1 MTSLHTLEHAVARIN
16 LGLDLGSTAL
26 RAAFAPPGEPVRS
39 VALSP
44 LELSWLL
51 CVRRADPDDLPVRFL
66 AAKAGLGVAPIGTV
80 DGKLVDAAELIT
92 TGLRTIRSSVERE
105 AGAAV
110 GTTVISVPARLL
122 SRQRTALLD
131 AAKTAGLTDVRLVT
145 DSMAAAIAHT
155 GGERGGTVLAV
166 GMGYGGVEV
175 GLVRALRGRYR
186 ALDYDGA
193 TSPGGHSLDHLVLA
207 QLVRVFCQS
216 ESRPDPTTWD
226 ESTWRRLRRSAQA
239 MKEELA
245 SGERVFIP
253 RPGTI
258 RLAEIDPATFAAVA
272 LRGPL
277 ERTVE
282 LAQGVLTRAGLGQSD
297 VDSVLLFGGSTRI
310 PLVSTMLSG
319 LGGAVHFAP
328 QECLA
333 TGALWYADL
342 MGGGPGSD
350 DHVTATADSG
360 ADAVPDDPV
369 PPMATRDVTTADVPA
384 LVWPAPGASA
394 PDPLARART
403 LAEEG
408 ERDAAIGLLRTLVD
422 RATAL
427 LAELESPPPA
437 PAIPA
442 ERPVADVLAQ
452 ATALLAQGKHDQAVR
467 ASHRAWADEPRRPDV
482 FEAMLDIHVHAADAM
497 SDGVLDQLVAA
508 CRWLHCAY
516 SHDQSNGRLRGL
528 LAEREYQRGLE
539 LLRLGRESDALT
551 AVEKCFDLAP
561 DHLQARDLLTKLRR
575 TGRKRKS

>member
-1 MTSLHTLEHAVARIN
+1 VARIN

-44 LELSWLL
+44 HEWSWLL
-51 CVRRADPDDLPVRFL
+51 CVRRPDGDDLPVRFL
-66 AAKAGLGVAPIGTV
+66 AAKAGLGVAPLGTV
-80 DGKLVDAAELIT
+80 DGTLVDAAELIT
-92 TGLRTIRSSVERE
+92 AGLRTIRSSVERE

-110 GTTVISVPARLL
+110 GTTVISVPARFL

-207 QLVRVFCQS
+207 QLVRVLCQS
-216 ESRPDPTTWD
+216 ESRPDPAAWN
-226 ESTWRRLRRSAQA
+226 ESSWRRLRRSAQA
-239 MKEELA
+239 MKEGLA
-245 SGERVFIP
+245 AGERVFIP

-258 RLAEIDPATFAAVA
+258 SAAEIDPATFAAVA

-282 LAQGVLTRAGLGQSD
+282 LAQGVLTRAGLGRSD

-310 PLVSTMLSG
+310 PLVSTMLTG

-350 DHVTATADSG
+350 DHVTATVDSA

-369 PPMATRDVTTADVPA
+369 PPMATRDVTAADVPA
-384 LVWPAPGASA
+384 LVLPTPGTS
-394 PDPLARART
+394 DPLTRART

-427 LAELESPPPA
+427 LAELESA
-437 PAIPA
+437 PAVPVA
-442 ERPVADVLAQ
+442 RPVADVLAP
-452 ATALLAQGKHDQAVR
+452 ATALLAQGMHDQAVR
-467 ASHRAWADEPRRPDV
+467 ASHRAWAEEPRRPDV
-482 FEAMLDIHVHAADAM
+482 FEAMLDIHVRAADAM

-516 SHDQSNGRLRGL
+516 SHDQSDSRLRGL
-528 LAEREYQRGLE
+528 LAEREYQRGRE

-575 TGRKRKS
+575 TGRKRKP